1 MSTLMFDENVVP
13 IAKHLAS
20 AKYNLN
26 EKELSAY
33 IAGFVEGWSSRK
45 IDTEDRLELM
55 REKLEVSR
63 ERAEH
68 LWCGLV
74 EALLHVED
82 NDQALSAIYR
92 ALSYAQNVQS
102 SPRRV

>member
-45 IDTEDRLELM
+45 IDTEDQLERLRERLETS
-55 REKLEVSR
+55 REK
-63 ERAEH
+63 AEH
-68 LWCGLV
+68 LWRGLV
-74 EALLHVED
+74 ELTLYLDDSDPAMRV
-82 NDQALSAIYR
+82 IYR
-92 ALSYAQNVQS
+92 ALSLAQNT
-102 SPRRV
+102 

>member
-45 IDTEDRLELM
+45 IETEDRLELI
-55 REKLEVSR
+55 REKLELSR

-68 LWCGLV
+68 LWRGLV
-74 EALLHVED
+74 ELTLYLDESDPAMRVIYK
-82 NDQALSAIYR
+82 AIS
-92 ALSYAQNVQS
+92 LAQNVQ
-102 SPRRV
+102 

>member
-26 EKELSAY
+26 EKEMSAY

-45 IDTEDRLELM
+45 IDTEERVEHLRESLEI
-55 REKLEVSR
+55 SR
-63 ERAEH
+63 EIAEQ
-68 LWCGLV
+68 LWKLT
-74 EALLHVED
+74 LYLDD
-82 NDQALSAIYR
+82 NHPAMRVIYR
-92 ALSYAQNVQS
+92 ALSLAQNT
-102 SPRRV
+102 